1 VTALQCATTLV
12 VARHGEAEYES
23 SLWGD
28 HGGSLTALG
37 RRQAVG
43 LGEALRG
50 RRVAHVWC
58 STMARAVQT
67 AELAAGVLGVGVTT
81 REGLREFGVGEHAG
95 VPRSEDPFLETYRG
109 WLEGRLDSRLP
120 GGETGREVADRFG
133 AVLHEV
139 VDAHPGETVL
149 VVSHGGAIGLGVP
162 AVARMRVEQQRLGN
176 CDTVEVLADAD
187 AWVCTRYGAGQ
198 PPTSS
203 SR

>member
-1 VTALQCATTLV
+1 VSTLQCPTTLV

-23 SLWGD
+23 ALWGD

-37 RRQAVG
+37 RRQATA
-43 LGEALRG
+43 LGESLRD

-67 AELAAGVLGVGVTT
+67 AELAAAVLGVGVTT

-95 VPRSEDPFLETYRG
+95 APRTEDPFVETYLG
-109 WLEGRLDSRLP
+109 WREGRVDTRLP
-120 GGETGREVADRFG
+120 GGETGREIADRVT

-139 VDAHPGETVL
+139 ADAHAGETVL

-162 AVARMRVEQQRLGN
+162 AAARMTVEPQRLGN
-176 CDTVEVLADAD
+176 GDTVEVVADAD
-187 AWVCTRYGAGQ
+187 GWVCTRYGR
-198 PPTSS
+198 P
-203 SR
+203 R